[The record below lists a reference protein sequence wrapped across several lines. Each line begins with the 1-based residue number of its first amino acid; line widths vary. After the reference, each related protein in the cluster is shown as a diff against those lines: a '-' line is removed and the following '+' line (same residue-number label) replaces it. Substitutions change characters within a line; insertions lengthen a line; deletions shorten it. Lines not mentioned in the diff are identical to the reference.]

1 MIKIIASKTRDFQ
14 HTPTKATCSWV
25 TSIVVRYRRQKDS
38 DLAKWVNLKFKVLII
53 NIKINKKILLIK
65 TWKWVVFYKIN
76 KIKLTIS
83 NQKNPLISSMV
94 IINNLKAKFKDWV
107 KTLVGR
113 KWTQSVRLNV
123 VHFVASSNF
132 SKACFFHTKQF
143 NDYFIIIT

>member
-38 DLAKWVNLKFKVLII
+38 DWAKWVNSKFKVLII
-53 NIKINKKILLIK
+53 NIKTNKKILLIK

-83 NQKNPLISSMV
+83 NKKNPLISSMV
-94 IINNLKAKFKDWV
+94 IINILKAKFKIKYKHYKKIYLKMMFRAHQDLKDKNYLKILIKWIKIKM
-107 KTLVGR
+107 KTKL
-113 KWTQSVRLNV
+113 
-123 VHFVASSNF
+123 
-132 SKACFFHTKQF
+132 
-143 NDYFIIIT
+143 